1 MNDSLNEK
9 EIQKKVRREAFKR
22 NWLLFRQST
31 LGMIG
36 LGIVFFFFILAIL
49 QPILFLTGAWNEA
62 VYHPVVGYE
71 EIKVNLLVVEC
82 PDEYPTEKY
91 ESSNDCPGDGE
102 ITQRQ
107 IYNPNINPALIVLDE
122 TKVAK
127 ELEKL
132 ETDYSSKKY
141 QQDRAVAYPPI
152 GDQLDD
158 LYKKG
163 AFSDEMAAKIKKV
176 KDDNPKS

>member
-49 QPILFLTGAWNEA
+49 QPILFMTGVWNEA

-82 PDEYPTEKY
+82 PDEYQTDKY

-107 IYNPNINPALIVLDE
+107 IYNPNINPEVGDIHEALLQPSPPSSRH
-122 TKVAK
+122 
-127 ELEKL
+127 LL
-132 ETDYSSKKY
+132 GTDSLGRDILS
-141 QQDRAVAYPPI
+141 QI
-152 GDQLDD
+152 M
-158 LYKKG
+158 
-163 AFSDEMAAKIKKV
+163 E
-176 KDDNPKS
+176 

>member
-1 MNDSLNEK
+1 MNESLNEK
-9 EIQKKVRREAFKR
+9 EIQKKVRREALKR

-49 QPILFLTGAWNEA
+49 QPILFLTGVWNEA

-91 ESSNDCPGDGE
+91 ESRNDCPGDGE

-107 IYNPNINPALIVLDE
+107 I
-122 TKVAK
+122 
-127 ELEKL
+127 
-132 ETDYSSKKY
+132 
-141 QQDRAVAYPPI
+141 
-152 GDQLDD
+152 
-158 LYKKG
+158 
-163 AFSDEMAAKIKKV
+163 
-176 KDDNPKS
+176 

>member
-71 EIKVNLLVVEC
+71 EIKL
-82 PDEYPTEKY
+82 
-91 ESSNDCPGDGE
+91 
-102 ITQRQ
+102 
-107 IYNPNINPALIVLDE
+107 IY
-122 TKVAK
+122 
-127 ELEKL
+127 
-132 ETDYSSKKY
+132 
-141 QQDRAVAYPPI
+141 
-152 GDQLDD
+152 
-158 LYKKG
+158 
-163 AFSDEMAAKIKKV
+163 
-176 KDDNPKS
+176 

>member
-49 QPILFLTGAWNEA
+49 QPILFMTGVWNEA

-107 IYNPNINPALIVLDE
+107 IYNPNINPEVGDYIIYNNRQLFESQFAFGENFAYMYLPDFTVIVE
-122 TKVAK
+122 VQKSNGEIVAM
-127 ELEKL
+127 
-132 ETDYSSKKY
+132 
-141 QQDRAVAYPPI
+141 YPC
-152 GDQLDD
+152 
-158 LYKKG
+158 
-163 AFSDEMAAKIKKV
+163 
-176 KDDNPKS
+176 N